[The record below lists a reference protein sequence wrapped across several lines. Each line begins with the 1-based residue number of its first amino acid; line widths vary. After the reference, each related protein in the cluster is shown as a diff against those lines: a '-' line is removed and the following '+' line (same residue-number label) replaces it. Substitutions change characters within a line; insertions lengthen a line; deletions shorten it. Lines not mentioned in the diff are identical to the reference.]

1 MQELKIYEIEAMVR
15 KHRHDLEIKSTYIK
29 NLEDSV
35 QKLCETIATNLPDS
49 PAYLFQELMPHF
61 QNLYLQPPPVQHN
74 TYYEDHSEL
83 ENFTS
88 HDEFLHN
95 TDSPVEV
102 DQEDTFPVQEEDELN
117 IEEESDV
124 ETQTLGS
131 DKALDID

>member
-1 MQELKIYEIEAMVR
+1 MG
-15 KHRHDLEIKSTYIK
+15 SF
-29 NLEDSV
+29 
-35 QKLCETIATNLPDS
+35 TN
-49 PAYLFQELMPHF
+49 
-61 QNLYLQPPPVQHN
+61 
-74 TYYEDHSEL
+74 
-83 ENFTS
+83 